1 MRVDIKDHKWE
12 NASIIYQI
20 LSADFTRK
28 CTEIDVENLYVDV
41 GGLKGEDRLSNTHF
55 LFIQD
60 RAGIPEL
67 TRSKNVKS
75 SSEFTKRHVLGKS
88 YGKKYS

>member
-1 MRVDIKDHKWE
+1 MRVDIKDYQWE
-12 NASIIYQI
+12 NALIIYQI
-20 LSADFTRK
+20 PSTNFTRK
-28 CTEIDVENLYVDV
+28 CMEIDVENWYVDI
-41 GGLKGEDRLSNTHF
+41 GDRLSNTHF

-88 YGKKYS
+88 